1 MLIDTCCQ
9 RAICPPP
16 RVSPPSEIL
25 QKANPS
31 FTSARFPES
40 LCLTD
45 RSSSRDYGFLVVFAQ
60 SDEPELWSPLFTI
73 PTLLLRSSQDQR
85 SGGTLP
91 ACILETLADQAPPP
105 WGGDGS
111 LGKGGQSCC
120 FSCPPPIPSC
130 RRTAWESGGGGVANS
145 AVGGEVLPRQ
155 AASSAR
161 SGIKFQHFSDGNKLA
176 SLLLVLA
183 FWDHYRL
190 VRIYRLPVSHWLCP
204 SPRAE
209 NSLRGR
215 SP

>member
-1 MLIDTCCQ
+1 MSLSSGPHCSPFPHFSSDPHRTRGLEEPCLPASWRPLQ
-9 RAICPPP
+9 TRPRPPP
-16 RVSPPSEIL
+16 GEE
-25 QKANPS
+25 
-31 FTSARFPES
+31 TS
-40 LCLTD
+40 
-45 RSSSRDYGFLVVFAQ
+45 
-60 SDEPELWSPLFTI
+60 
-73 PTLLLRSSQDQR
+73 
-85 SGGTLP
+85 
-91 ACILETLADQAPPP
+91 
-105 WGGDGS
+105 S
-111 LGKGGQSCC
+111 LGKGGQGCC
-120 FSCPPPIPSC
+120 FSRPPPIPSC

-145 AVGGEVLPRQ
+145 AVGGELLPRQ